1 MSGARAHVHGG
12 AREVRDTAPAAR
24 LSGAGFRNWLRSV
37 VPDVLAGEPVGLYP
51 SRPDQDV
58 APDGT
63 PGPAESVDGLPARAT
78 AGRFAQPDRDL
89 AALCRRLDEVTRQLA
104 NLPDGSTGERPSAP
118 APGAPDLTGLERQ
131 LKFLTTQLEILRS
144 PCRADELVAELRDQL
159 GSIAQTIENLV
170 SRSAFRSL
178 ADEVRALGARVNV
191 DQRVAADAPAVA
203 AIERGLADLREAVTW
218 LAPGELAQAVQTLSR
233 KIDQIGDLGPD
244 PLIFR
249 QLDNAIDALRSIVN
263 QIASGDALAA
273 LLKEVRALAEKIEQ
287 STTPAPQDSA
297 AASQDRAILLALEKQ
312 VSGLAATLAHGARPA
327 HSVAPPVDPLI
338 EALAQKLD
346 RFDLLADGEAAIEP
360 IKRHISQLGEKID
373 RLQPSTDHA
382 SFGPIEQRLS
392 HLADLIEQMNR
403 PGGQWPPLAPIED
416 RIRSLAEKLER
427 LEEYPRKR
435 DDIAGVAR
443 ELPPIESDGVEQA
456 RSADDFR
463 AQGSGETTVGSVGPT
478 QASPAAGAPDL
489 RDELQQRTPT
499 PTPAQTERVTA
510 GAGAS
515 PLSVAPTAEGTTGTA
530 PLPSISAETSVPP
543 DAPIEPGSGPPRS
556 RGGRGSTGRKAAV
569 KPPARGA
576 TASDRTGQASIRP
589 NFIVA
594 ARRAAQA
601 ASEQQNPPAIVAEAL
616 DEAGSGAVSSQLA
629 DRVKSMF
636 VSTSLILVGL
646 GAAGI
651 ALSSADLLGTGRER
665 LADRLR
671 PPALAQAIAPTALPP
686 APTETVPTPATPP
699 DSLAAVAQAPDP
711 RSVEPDRETKL
722 ATALASSDPASTPQQ
737 PAPPS
742 EGGSPHAAG
751 EEATGSVGTQRNS
764 AKPAAQP
771 PAKPPPDPNRPWP
784 AEPLP
789 PAIATKPLLAG
800 IAERNPAAAYEI
812 GLRYAE
818 GRGVTIDIAA
828 AATWFARAAEGGLAL
843 AQFRLG
849 SLYEKG
855 TGVRKDLAEARR
867 LYLAAAAQGNATA
880 MHNVAVLCAEGV
892 EGKPDHAAAVEW
904 FRKAAEH
911 GVVDSQYNLAILH
924 ARGVGTERDF
934 VEALKWFSIAAAKG
948 DKDAS
953 PKRDDIAAR
962 LDPQSQA
969 AARRAAS
976 AFIAKPQP
984 EEAIRVQTP
993 PGGWDD
999 GGGSPKPK
1007 PRAEH
1012 QGQR

>member
-12 AREVRDTAPAAR
+12 PREVRDTDPAAAR
-24 LSGAGFRNWLRSV
+24 RSGAGFRNWVRSV
-37 VPDVLAGEPVGLYP
+37 VPDVLAIEPAELDP
-51 SRPDQDV
+51 SRPGDDV
-58 APDGT
+58 APAGP
-63 PGPAESVDGLPARAT
+63 PGLAYSLQALSAPATGE
-78 AGRFAQPDRDL
+78 RFAQPDRDL
-89 AALCRRLDEVTRQLA
+89 AALCRRLDDVTRQLGRLVVHDPA
-104 NLPDGSTGERPSAP
+104 DPSA
-118 APGAPDLTGLERQ
+118 AETPDLTGLEKQ

-159 GSIAQTIENLV
+159 GSIARTVDNLV
-170 SRSAFRSL
+170 PRSAFQSL
-178 ADEVRALGARVNV
+178 ADEVRALGARVIV
-191 DQRVAADAPAVA
+191 DHGAAADAPAVA
-203 AIERGLADLREAVTW
+203 AIERGLAELREAANW
-218 LAPGELAQAVQTLSR
+218 LAPAELDRAVQTLSR

-249 QLDNAIDALRSIVN
+249 QLDNAIDALRGIVN

-273 LLKEVRALAEKIEQ
+273 LLKEVRALAEKIDQ
-287 STTPAPQDSA
+287 STTPAPPDSA
-297 AASQDRAILLALEKQ
+297 A
-312 VSGLAATLAHGARPA
+312 
-327 HSVAPPVDPLI
+327 LI

-346 RFDLLADGEAAIEP
+346 RFDLLADGEAALEP
-360 IKRHISQLGEKID
+360 IKRHIGQLGEKID
-373 RLQPSTDHA
+373 RLQPPNDQA
-382 SFGPIEQRLS
+382 AFGPIEQRLS

-403 PGGQWPPLAPIED
+403 PGGQWPPLAPLED
-416 RIRSLAEKLER
+416 RLRSLAQKLDR
-427 LEEYPRKR
+427 LEEHPRKR
-435 DDIAGVAR
+435 DDAAGVAS
-443 ELPPIESDGVEQA
+443 E
-456 RSADDFR
+456 
-463 AQGSGETTVGSVGPT
+463 
-478 QASPAAGAPDL
+478 PDL
-489 RDELQQRTPT
+489 RGEPPRTPA
-499 PTPAQTERVTA
+499 PALAQTEQTSAGTA
-510 GAGAS
+510 ALATG
-515 PLSVAPTAEGTTGTA
+515 VAPAAEGAPGTA
-530 PLPSISAETSVPP
+530 PLPSISAQTSVPP

-556 RGGRGSTGRKAAV
+556 RGGRGAAGRKAAA
-569 KPPARGA
+569 KPSARDA
-576 TASDRTGQASIRP
+576 TASDRPGLASVRP

-601 ASEQQNPPAIVAEAL
+601 ASEQQHPPAIVAEVL
-616 DEAGSGAVSSQLA
+616 GEAGPGAASAQLT

-671 PPALAQAIAPTALPP
+671 PPALAQTVTPAASPP
-686 APTETVPTPATPP
+686 SPTETASAPAAPP
-699 DSLAAVAQAPDP
+699 DSLAAVAQLPEP
-711 RSVEPDRETKL
+711 RSAEPDDQATRL
-722 ATALASSDPASTPQQ
+722 ATTLASSDPAAASQQ

-742 EGGSPHAAG
+742 EGGSPQAAG

-771 PAKPPPDPNRPWP
+771 PARPAPDPNRPWLD
-784 AEPLP
+784 EPLP
-789 PAIATKPLLAG
+789 PAIATRPLLAG

-812 GLRYAE
+812 ALRYAE

-828 AATWFARAAEGGLAL
+828 AASWFSRAAEGGLAL

-880 MHNVAVLCAEGV
+880 MHNVAVLCAEGADA
-892 EGKPDHAAAVEW
+892 KPDHAAAVEW

-924 ARGVGTERDF
+924 ARGVGTERNF
-934 VEALKWFSIAAAKG
+934 AEALKWFSIAAAKG
-948 DKDAS
+948 DKDAGQ
-953 PKRDDIAAR
+953 KRDDIAAR
-962 LDPQSQA
+962 LDPQTQA
-969 AARRAAS
+969 GARRAAS
-976 AFIAKPQP
+976 AFVAKPQP
-984 EEAIRVQTP
+984 EQAITVQAP

-999 GGGSPKPK
+999 EGGSPKP
-1007 PRAEH
+1007 RAEG